1 MACALRIKVGHYFQK
16 TKRVFY
22 ACFVFFLWD
31 RKEGLE
37 PGRVCERRKQFGE
50 LFPEQSARD
59 DTARNA
65 WGGPSESCAGHTVC
79 PSAPAKNASTAFA
92 VGAFFVCDNCNLNP
106 KARAACRATPPKR
119 STAACGRIKCGAE
132 VEKQGALRSA
142 PSEQGD
148 YVSEGRHM
156 AQILSSPSLPCVTVF
171 CFFI

>member
-1 MACALRIKVGHYFQK
+1 MVENTERKI
-16 TKRVFY
+16 
-22 ACFVFFLWD
+22 D
-31 RKEGLE
+31 RNCGCSS
-37 PGRVCERRKQFGE
+37 GCSSD
-50 LFPEQSARD
+50 LFPLSIL
-59 DTARNA
+59 
-65 WGGPSESCAGHTVC
+65 TVNTGKPHEIRIFPISFRKYRAQKGLPPKPRAEGSS

-119 STAACGRIKCGAE
+119 RTAACGRIKCGAE
-132 VEKQGALRSA
+132 AEKQGALRSA